1 MVVQVPRCSN
11 SGEDAVEDDDEED
24 ESGSDSEEEERK
36 AKRKKKKDKNKKHKK
51 KKKVTLLKLSKWVG
65 EDCLESWLFCSCLS
79 WQHSFKFHYNIHG
92 LLRDMS
98 QLAKASSEDDLGSDA
113 ASVDLDKDKIDRK

>member
-1 MVVQVPRCSN
+1 MPRCSN

-51 KKKVTLLKLSKWVG
+51 KKKVTLLKSKWVG